1 MAVDTN
7 KCSKRFLL
15 HLEGMSRRLKLLWGY
30 GSSLERVGGFVQSED
45 QLRFPLM
52 YFAAYIFSFFLFS
65 CSNSF
70 QEIINIIEIVMLSFG
85 FLISEKNV
93 WICQGQL
100 HSAPHWMPYWIL
112 FYHLI
117 CLAQTAVQ
125 YSPYAGLIH
134 TWHKSY
140 TWKSSSIKIVCLG
153 ISRTNFFVFYVRW
166 GSSNKE
172 YLLQLLQLVKYCS
185 CQWICQNSFFWKQE
199 GSEPQQLIIFHKN
212 QMNRLQHMK
221 TGRETIKCW
230 HQWVEKKRKLS
241 KKKKKSKEEQLK
253 SRTQQIIKL
262 PQKKQHMFF
271 SKQSFWSIN
280 PS

>member
-45 QLRFPLM
+45 QLSFPLM
-52 YFAAYIFSFFLFS
+52 HFAAYIFSFFLFS

-70 QEIINIIEIVMLSFG
+70 QEIIDIIETVMLSFG

-117 CLAQTAVQ
+117 CLAQTVVQ

-185 CQWICQNSFFWKQE
+185 CQWICQQLSEFFFLKAGRIWTPTADHLPQE
-199 GSEPQQLIIFHKN
+199 PNEQTPTYEDWAGNN
-212 QMNRLQHMK
+212 QML
-221 TGRETIKCW
+221 TPVGWE
-230 HQWVEKKRKLS
+230 EKGVVQ
-241 KKKKKSKEEQLK
+241 KKKKKQRRTTKIKNTANHQTAPKEAAHVLFQTIFLEY
-253 SRTQQIIKL
+253 
-262 PQKKQHMFF
+262 
-271 SKQSFWSIN
+271 
-280 PS
+280 